1 MTTYNEVTEP
11 YGWEL
16 ILDCQGGNE
25 NTRSREAIEEFARTL
40 VKAIDMEPY
49 GAPIIEHF
57 GKEAIKGYT
66 LVQLIQ
72 TSSITV
78 HFCDDSG
85 DFYLNC
91 HSCKP
96 FDEMEVI
103 RHVSKHFHPVATN
116 RRFIVRGSHRIR
128 EVASTVSEMLDRYGC

>member
-1 MTTYNEVTEP
+1 MEP

-16 ILDCQGGNE
+16 ILDCQQGNDGV
-25 NTRSREAIEEFARTL
+25 RSKDAIAEFAKSL
-40 VKAIDMEPY
+40 VSAINMEAY
-49 GAPIIEHF
+49 GEPIIEHF
-57 GKEAIKGYT
+57 GKEGIKGYT

-96 FDEMEVI
+96 FSEMEVI
-103 RHVSKHFHPVATN
+103 RQVNLHFNPKVTS
-116 RRFIVRGSHRIR
+116 RKFITRGASRVRKTPFEIQNLL
-128 EVASTVSEMLDRYGC
+128 ERYGC